1 MVILT
6 ISHIRYHKVVFG
18 FASTIDAGVFKVTG
32 KFLSGQTDNMEL
44 VFQVYNLMVVILNI
58 G

>member
-18 FASTIDAGVFKVTG
+18 FASTTDAGVFKVTG

-44 VFQVYNLMVVILNI
+44 VFQVYNW
-58 G
+58 